1 MANYKIEDVEG
12 IGPTYGE
19 KLRDA
24 GIQDT
29 DALLNA
35 CNTKKQRTELAEKS
49 DISETHILKWANMVD
64 LYRINGVG
72 SEFAELLE
80 ASGVDTVPELAQ
92 RNAENL
98 AAKMIEVNDA
108 KKLCRRVPTG
118 SEVEKWVAEAK
129 TLPRALEY

>member
-19 KLRDA
+19 KLREA
-24 GIQDT
+24 GINDT
-29 DALLNA
+29 DGLLNA
-35 CNTKKQRTELAEKS
+35 CKTRGQRSELAEKS

-64 LYRINGVG
+64 LYRISGVG
-72 SEFAELLE
+72 SEFSELLE

-108 KKLCRRVPTG
+108 KSLTRRVPTG
-118 SEVEKWVAEAK
+118 TEVEKWVAEAK
-129 TLPRALEY
+129 ALPRALEY